1 MREGPGRPGPVRF
14 AAKRDD
20 QGSGGPLLQAR
31 RQLIAVQ
38 RARAATLEPVTST
51 RPDEDARFVIQRE
64 LSLLQLEVRD
74 SSGQVEALLHP
85 DFTEVTAAGRR
96 SGRRQVIA
104 ALATRQLRKA
114 IENAAET
121 SGNGAE
127 ASAEEPA
134 TASGVSAIRLS
145 STVILVSYLS
155 EQDGE
160 QTRRSSLWLKTGPSW
175 RLYFHQAT
183 PVTAR

>member
-1 MREGPGRPGPVRF
+1 MI
-14 AAKRDD
+14 A
-20 QGSGGPLLQAR
+20 QAR
-31 RQLIAVQ
+31 RQLIAQARRQLIAQAKRQLIAVQ

-74 SSGQVEALLHP
+74 SRGQVEALLHP

-121 SGNGAE
+121 SDNGAETSDNGAE

-134 TASGVSAIRLS
+134 TASGLSAIRLS